1 MRRWRTLVADN
12 ERWWRNVPKSFG
24 PFFGGFGED
33 VGEVGVV
40 KTPSAAGE
48 RGGAG
53 GFPELRCHLE
63 WHGEC
68 VSFFSLWVRG
78 EDGDEG

>member
-1 MRRWRTLVADN
+1 M
-12 ERWWRNVPKSFG
+12 PKSFG

-33 VGEVGVV
+33 VGEVGVGV
-40 KTPSAAGE
+40 GVVGGTPTAAAAVGVGE

-68 VSFFSLWVRG
+68 SFLRG
-78 EDGDEG
+78 GGDEG